1 VIGVDQPYEPPQLT
15 DVGDVRKVT
24 RGDGA
29 DDTADMNTAR
39 YF

>member
-1 VIGVDQPYEPPQLT
+1 MDMDTQPYEPPELT
-15 DVGDVRKVT
+15 DLGEVNEFTLGSK
-24 RGDGA
+24 A